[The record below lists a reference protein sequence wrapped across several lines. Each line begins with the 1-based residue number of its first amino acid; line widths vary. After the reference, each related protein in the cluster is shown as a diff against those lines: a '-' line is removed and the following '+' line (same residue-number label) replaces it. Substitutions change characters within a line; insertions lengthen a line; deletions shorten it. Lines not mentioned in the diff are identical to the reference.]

1 MLSDLAVTIVAS
13 SAVRR
18 SKLAAMV
25 ETCSVPS
32 SQILAIPALSQATQ
46 RLPADVLVADI
57 ESTAKAAALARFLS
71 GALALH
77 GVVTLIDHPERSW
90 VMSVIRAGMNAIIS
104 RESPVDELRL
114 ALEAADAGFVLLNP
128 SSARMLAQIELPS
141 LDESDELEHLT
152 AREQQVLRLIGE
164 GLGTKEIAARLGIS
178 DNTVKFHTSSILG
191 KLGAGSRT
199 EAVRQGIRKG
209 LIPI

>member
-1 MLSDLAVTIVAS
+1 MLSDAAVTIVAR
-13 SAVRR
+13 SALRR

-25 ETCSVPS
+25 EACSVPS
-32 SQILAIPALSQATQ
+32 AQILAVPALSQQ
-46 RLPADVLVADI
+46 RHRLSADILVVDI
-57 ESTAKAAALARFLS
+57 ESTAAAGALARFLS
-71 GALALH
+71 GAMEPS
-77 GVVTLIDHPERSW
+77 GVVALIDNPERSW
-90 VMSVIRAGMNAIIS
+90 VVSAIRTGVNAIIS
-104 RESPVDELRL
+104 REAARDELRL
-114 ALEAADAGFVLLNP
+114 ALEAADAGFVLLHP
-128 SSARMLAQIELPS
+128 SSARMLAQIELPE
-141 LDESDELEHLT
+141 LDEAEEVEHLT

-199 EAVRQGIRKG
+199 EAVRQGIRIG